1 MTDALPQTSLETINI
16 VTLNTKTPWKT
27 VKEEERPCPEEAWG
41 PHLEPGPDGG
51 LIGEFTP
58 VDERVVSL
66 RLRVVGPN
74 KQIKNSVAYS
84 LQILYFLFK
93 TWELIRHGTE
103 QLKTMLGTPVAAL
116 PTCVILLNITLE
128 VMF

>member
-27 VKEEERPCPEEAWG
+27 VNEEERPCPEEARG

-66 RLRVVGPN
+66 RLRVVGRKTLTVLCAYAPN
-74 KQIKNSVAYS
+74 
-84 LQILYFLFK
+84 
-93 TWELIRHGTE
+93 
-103 QLKTMLGTPVAAL
+103 
-116 PTCVILLNITLE
+116 
-128 VMF
+128 